1 MPSIPDAYST
11 RAPSA
16 GSPARRVETVTPS
29 DATDLSAVAK
39 ALYVGIAGDV
49 RLIPA
54 GTSDDTAVTL
64 RNHPVGYL
72 AVQTRRVLATGTTAE
87 AILALFD

>member
-1 MPSIPDAYST
+1 MTSSPDAYST

-16 GSPARRVETVTPS
+16 GSPARQVAVVTPD
-29 DATDLSAVAK
+29 DAGDLSPYAK

-54 GTSDDTAVTL
+54 GAPDDTAVTL

-72 AVQTRRVLATGTTAE
+72 AVQTRRVLATETTAD

>member
-1 MPSIPDAYST
+1 M
-11 RAPSA
+11 
-16 GSPARRVETVTPS
+16 TPS

-72 AVQTRRVLATGTTAE
+72 AVQTRRVLATGTTAD
-87 AILALFD
+87 AVLALFD